1 MVKVT
6 ADNVNVYYVEWRDAR
21 RQQVAGH
28 VVNPR
33 GRRRDGRWM
42 PKGPAAAGSGKG
54 RTGGI
59 DALRS
64 ACPW

>member
-1 MVKVT
+1 MVEVT

-21 RQQVAGH
+21 RQQVVGH

-42 PKGPAAAGSGKG
+42 PKARQRRGVARAGAAESM
-54 RTGGI
+54 R
-59 DALRS
+59 
-64 ACPW
+64 